1 MDKRTKLNRIGETN
15 RAKNGMM
22 MTIIAYRRNDDID
35 VQFEDGYIATGRAY
49 DMFKQGRIGNP
60 NVSRAYWKRNRDIK
74 SFRVGETNRAKN
86 GQMMTIVVYRRSDD
100 IDILF
105 EDGYL
110 AEHKQYIA
118 FLAGEVRN
126 PNAIVKG
133 PAVKTGRVGETH
145 TNTQGLKLTIIAYR
159 KADDLDAQFE
169 NGAVVTHVTYYSV
182 CKGNILCPN
191 LPRHFNRVGE
201 SALMHNG
208 QVAKIV
214 AYRSATDIDVQ
225 FEDDTVVVHQTYK
238 HFQLRQIR
246 NPNLNPADKYIGM
259 TGTSSNGFL
268 MKITDYRNAHDIDV
282 VYNTGYI
289 KTHTHLQLFKN
300 GQIGHPLPYALGTI
314 SIDKPAYIHNGIGN
328 FYCHCVKCGNTDIL
342 TIDEILHHVCKE
354 E

>member
-35 VQFEDGYIATGRAY
+35 VQFEDGYIATGRTY

-60 NVSRAYWKRNRDIK
+60 NVSREYWKRNRDVK

-86 GQMMTIVVYRRSDD
+86 GQMMTIVAYRRCDD
-100 IDILF
+100 IDVLF

-110 AEHKQYIA
+110 AEHRQYTS
-118 FLAGEVRN
+118 FLTGEILN
-126 PNAIVKG
+126 PNAVVKG
-133 PAVKTGRVGETH
+133 PAVKSDRIGETA
-145 TNTQGLKLTIIAYR
+145 TNKQGLKMTIIAYR
-159 KADDLDAQFE
+159 KAEDIDVRFENGTIVTTSYYYFSKGNVVCPNLPRQLYRVGESRLMSNGQTAKIIAYRSATDLDAQFE
-169 NGAVVTHVTYYSV
+169 DG
-182 CKGNILCPN
+182 
-191 LPRHFNRVGE
+191 
-201 SALMHNG
+201 
-208 QVAKIV
+208 
-214 AYRSATDIDVQ
+214 
-225 FEDDTVVVHQTYK
+225 TVVEHQTYK
-238 HFQLRQIR
+238 HFQQGYIK
-246 NPNLNPADKYIGM
+246 NPNLNPAQRCLGM
-259 TGTSSNGFL
+259 TQLTSNGFL
-268 MKITDYRNAHDIDV
+268 AKITAYRNAHDIDV
-282 VYNTGYI
+282 VYNSGYT

-342 TIDEILHHVCKE
+342 TIDEILRHVCKE